1 MCPTAGADAQPNL
14 LKALR
19 LQSGVKHAFLV
30 SKTGHHL
37 GGQMPKMA
45 DNTIFPSLIS
55 IAHGAAEQL
64 GRECDDHL
72 SYSMLVLNEE
82 LVVIMTIDE
91 RTILGLVLSDEA
103 DMEKIMSI
111 VETH

>member
-1 MCPTAGADAQPNL
+1 
-14 LKALR
+14 
-19 LQSGVKHAFLV
+19 
-30 SKTGHHL
+30 
-37 GGQMPKMA
+37 
-45 DNTIFPSLIS
+45 
-55 IAHGAAEQL
+55 
-64 GRECDDHL
+64 
-72 SYSMLVLNEE
+72 MLVLNEE